1 MGGREFITGDGSIR
15 RSDRPLNRVPTP
27 HFLRRFL
34 YEHQGDVHV
43 FDESQTSMRFVS
55 TEPEGSDRNALALA
69 PPTSNKRSSQV
80 MGPAPKRREIDELGN
95 EMPIMAT
102 HSSSD
107 EQFSPH
113 NTASE
118 QDARQHTPQHYTQPN
133 LSSQHENLASDTS
146 PNSIQTTSV
155 SVMAVESQ
163 PTLLSP
169 TASPRSPDTAASETG
184 SPPMNP
190 TGGPPSARAYAP
202 VDNLPVSPRGL
213 EASAFSNSVIGN
225 TALDININGG
235 GVGAYGY
242 SNEDLARSL
251 RQIGEG
257 FASIPPPLH
266 KYTIYSLLRGCN
278 RQTLSALFNEVEH
291 ALHMD
296 ILGNLPPEL
305 SKLVLCN
312 LDFRSAVNASH
323 VCRSWYD
330 MIDHDEDVWYS
341 LIKRE
346 RLSLEPQDLTLAK
359 LERWG
364 YSGWST
370 LFNRGKAPV
379 NAFGAPANP
388 YKAVFRRL
396 DIIRQ
401 NWSRAD
407 LAPRRM
413 VIQSPDKEVITC
425 LSYSDDVI
433 IASTDATHH
442 LNVFD
447 TRKGTLLHSFNNHGG
462 GVWALKRV
470 GTDMLVTGSI
480 DHTVRVW
487 SLSKNRCTHVFRG
500 HSATVRCLDV
510 VDPDPATGRNYP
522 VILSGSRDA
531 TVRMFRLPGPDDPDY
546 DSVSALNDYDN
557 PYFLA
562 ELRGHTDSV
571 RALCG
576 AGNVAVT
583 GSYDHRVRVWD
594 IARRRC
600 RHELLGHEKN
610 VYAVNLDTAR
620 NRCISA
626 SMDFNIKIWDLDSG
640 SELYNLSGHTALVG
654 LLELRNNVLVSGGAD
669 YTLRVWDPENG
680 QHRHTLKGHDS
691 PILCLDHD
699 GHNIVSGSIRD
710 LKLWNAQTGQF
721 VRDLLK
727 GVDHI
732 WQVKFDRKRCVAAV
746 ARGQSSHLEILDFD
760 FDPVERAEE
769 LKRQKIQDALRAEID
784 RLKINC
790 HSVHELKR
798 NLMLAHPEYRE
809 YLQSEGFNEI
819 LENDNS
825 HYDAHRITPYE
836 QDDAEMLDVPRI
848 LPAAVQHDQRSS
860 PRNSTEPQDQN

>member
-1 MGGREFITGDGSIR
+1 MGGKEFITGDGSIR

-43 FDESQTSMRFVS
+43 FDESHTSMRFVS
-55 TEPEGSDRNALALA
+55 TEPEGSDRNAIALV
-69 PPTSNKRSSQV
+69 PPTSNKRTSQV

-95 EMPIMAT
+95 EFPAMAT
-102 HSSSD
+102 QGTSNA
-107 EQFSPH
+107 QLSPFD
-113 NTASE
+113 TTPD
-118 QDARQHTPQHYTQPN
+118 QDDRQSTPQSNNH
-133 LSSQHENLASDTS
+133 LSFLPQHENTVSEAVQNATQ
-146 PNSIQTTSV
+146 PTTV
-155 SVMAVESQ
+155 SAMAVESQ

-169 TASPRSPDTAASETG
+169 TASPRSPDMETSEAD
-184 SPPMNP
+184 SPPPNLF
-190 TGGPPSARAYAP
+190 GGPPSARAYAP
-202 VDNLPVSPRGL
+202 NDNLPVSPRGL
-213 EASAFSNSVIGN
+213 EASAFSNSAIGSN
-225 TALDININGG
+225 ALDININGE
-235 GVGAYGY
+235 GAGAFGY

-312 LDFRSAVNASH
+312 LDFKSAVNASH
-323 VCRSWYD
+323 VCRGWYNL
-330 MIDHDEDVWYS
+330 IDHDEDVWYS
-341 LIKRE
+341 LIQRE
-346 RLSLEPQDLTLAK
+346 KLPLEPQDITLAK

-388 YKAVFRRL
+388 FKAVFRRL

-500 HSATVRCLDV
+500 HTATVRCLDV
-510 VDPDPATGRNYP
+510 VDPDPANGRNYP

-546 DSVSALNDYDN
+546 DSVSALNDYEN

-610 VYAVNLDTAR
+610 VYAVNLDTER

-626 SMDFNIKIWDLDSG
+626 SMDFNIKIWDLESG
-640 SELYNLSGHTALVG
+640 SELYNLSGHTGLVG
-654 LLELRNNVLVSGGAD
+654 LLELRDNTLVSGGAD
-669 YTLRVWDPENG
+669 YTLRVWDPETG
-680 QHRHTLKGHDS
+680 QHRHTLTGHDS

-710 LKLWNAQTGQF
+710 LKLWNAQTGKF

-760 FDPVERAEE
+760 FDPVEREQE
-769 LKRQKIQDALRAEID
+769 LKRQKIQATLRADID
-784 RLKINC
+784 HLKTNC
-790 HSVHELKR
+790 NDVNELKQA
-798 NLMLAHPEYRE
+798 LIIAHPEYRE
-809 YLQSEGFNEI
+809 YLQSESFNEI
-819 LENDNS
+819 LETEVIQS
-825 HYDAHRITPYE
+825 DAHRITPLE
-836 QDDAEMLDVPRI
+836 QDDAEMLDMPRGLLAI
-848 LPAAVQHDQRSS
+848 QQGQGSS
-860 PRNSTEPQDQN
+860 PRNSIEPPERN